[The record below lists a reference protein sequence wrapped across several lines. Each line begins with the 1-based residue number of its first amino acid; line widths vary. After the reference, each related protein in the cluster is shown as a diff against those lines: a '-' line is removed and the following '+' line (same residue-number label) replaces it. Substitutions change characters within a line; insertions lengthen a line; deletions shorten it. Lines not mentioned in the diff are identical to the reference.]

1 MKSDPGNKKEYQ
13 TKILSNLTQENK
25 KYDSNHLLALFKMY
39 DFDEGVVT
47 LCKKLGMRDDLL
59 NFYISKNRDADII
72 ELCKI
77 HGEEEVDLWIHALK
91 YFVKPEYEK

>member
-1 MKSDPGNKKEYQ
+1 MMKSEPVNKDAYQ
-13 TKILSNLTQENK
+13 KKILDILIEENR

-59 NFYISKNRDADII
+59 NFMIDLYGCVKECLDKEYIQ
-72 ELCKI
+72 
-77 HGEEEVDLWIHALK
+77 
-91 YFVKPEYEK
+91 P